1 MLAISLAIFLTVFR
15 HSLGPSALF
24 HLFYVVD
31 RERWLADRIQERQP
45 SAANIEW
52 DKAHSLR
59 SVVTDLLMLAI
70 ILLMVRL
77 GWIEFSFTMEARQ
90 ALPAAI
96 GFVGLLFAQDLYF
109 YVTHYALHSRFLYRR
124 IHAVHHRSTNPTP
137 WTSFSVH
144 FVEGFT
150 ELLFYPLVLMLFKFN
165 VYVVLF
171 YVFLTTVVN
180 FFGHAGFRL
189 EKFALG
195 RHRAFSWVALSAF
208 HNRHHQ
214 SFTCNYALYFRI
226 WDRVFGTEFK

>member
-1 MLAISLAIFLTVFR
+1 MKFCF
-15 HSLGPSALF
+15 G
-24 HLFYVVD
+24 
-31 RERWLADRIQERQP
+31 
-45 SAANIEW
+45 
-52 DKAHSLR
+52 
-59 SVVTDLLMLAI
+59 TDYSCGTTIAPFI
-70 ILLMVRL
+70 K
-77 GWIEFSFTMEARQ
+77 
-90 ALPAAI
+90 
-96 GFVGLLFAQDLYF
+96 
-109 YVTHYALHSRFLYRR
+109 
-124 IHAVHHRSTNPTP
+124 
-137 WTSFSVH
+137 
-144 FVEGFT
+144 
-150 ELLFYPLVLMLFKFN
+150 ELLPLQYTYNFAVIRESATINAYRFKFN